1 MKLNEEI
8 LRIKKIMNL
17 LVEENNFIQYMK
29 MGTKNDEVK
38 KLQEILKI
46 DSSGE
51 FNSETKKCVEEF
63 QEHFKIKVDGI
74 VGPETRNV
82 LNNYLKGKTEGWT
95 GCKSKTNGDSE
106 ETKKEIE
113 VSTTPQVSSPET
125 TQTNITQDKTKS
137 GIVGSDWNSC
147 KDWRSQ
153 GGLTKWGDLVSIS
166 KSDTEFNITYTG
178 PSFGLAIA
186 HAKKGKDTVH
196 QIYNILICE
205 INPFLYKGGIK
216 PNIENITTTT
226 GKVGKK
232 VQISI
237 SVPLQ
242 KEEGTFQLDR
252 RGGWNH
258 DPGGGKMG
266 QKCSTFRKKGKF
278 CFGPI
283 KNIANGSFGKIT
295 EYFIVHQI

>member
-17 LVEENNFIQYMK
+17 LVEENNFMQYMK
-29 MGTKNDEVK
+29 IGTKSDEVK
-38 KLQEILKI
+38 RLQEILKI
-46 DSSGE
+46 EASGE
-51 FNSETKKCVEEF
+51 FTPETKKCVEEL
-63 QEHFKIKVDGI
+63 QDHFKIKKDGI

-82 LNNYLKGKTEGWT
+82 LNNYLKGKTEGWI
-95 GCKSKTNGDSE
+95 GCKKTTSKDNVDVNKQT
-106 ETKKEIE
+106 ETP
-113 VSTTPQVSSPET
+113 TTPQVTSSET
-125 TQTNITQDKTKS
+125 TPTNVTQDNTKS

-166 KSDTEFNITYTG
+166 KSDSEFNITYTG

-205 INPFLYKGGIK
+205 INPFLFKGGLK
-216 PNIENITTTT
+216 PNVENIKTNT

-237 SVPLQ
+237 SVPLD

-258 DPGGGKMG
+258 DPGGGKMS

-283 KNIANGSFGKIT
+283 KNVAGGPFGKIT
-295 EYFIVHQI
+295 EYFITHQI